1 MSKKEEREIK
11 LREICLRI
19 SKFTYKDLQ
28 DEFPTEYKEKINTE
42 IEKSTDLSIESRID
56 KYNNP
61 KTIDDLGKRTLKYV
75 IDTFKTRN
83 LKFQNSDTE
92 KIQYFTSKINTLL
105 QGTNYSGVGIDNR
118 INLIK
123 DGPNNDVKG
132 HSINLVELFNDFK
145 EYDNFSDFI
154 QKSSIDKAFIENKT
168 FLSHIRYLYSIC
180 KGCEDINKYPL
191 YYKQWQIFGFWF
203 FGITRHDYDSFC
215 NHYNNL
221 NDLGEPKLLN
231 FACYY
236 YLFGL
241 KLKNDEEYTLLIN
254 KSEKEKN
261 IIEEL
266 IWADK
271 FPSEPSRE
279 ENNTEEQKMNEEIQF
294 KEWLKINMPKSAD
307 KYFSYF
313 NTANKISQVSELG
326 NLFLWSKEDWADL
339 ESKLREVPDFIDKN
353 SSGHN
358 SLTASIG
365 QYKKFMNMEN
375 NNAVV
380 SPIIKYPDYK
390 WFWATITAQE
400 GINNPDII
408 LGVLKLL
415 GEFENEPHGTKK
427 FKDALINL
435 ETTLKLKPRYLSKDP
450 DELNRNIIE
459 SNGQYWKALGLIDNN
474 GKRGYINLTDFGR
487 NVSKGKIDK
496 EQFSIRVVQELTL
509 PNEVLTTIYTEDV
522 VAEWKKN
529 DLVIKPLNLI
539 IEILLTLYYSYDKK
553 SQAYLTKEELS
564 DIIIPIAADTPRDI
578 NKYCNSLI
586 NFRSGNLN
594 IIDWP
599 KYYTPSTPEIPSNDL
614 RYIKEFLT
622 FLVNYGFVEVLATN
636 AKEERYYITAKARN
650 IFSNSISL
658 EKVQNKLSVLTSN
671 NLDLIYFKECTDAAG
686 LIFSLQLIQRFIA
699 SLLTKPFVICS
710 GLSGSGKTKL
720 AQAFVQWITES
731 ENQYKII
738 PVGADWTNRE
748 PLLGYPNGLEPY
760 SYVMP
765 DSGALKLILN
775 ASNDQNKPYFMILD
789 EMNLSHVERYFADFL
804 SIMESGEKMKLYS
817 GKKRYSKY
825 EVGIAPDEKDY
836 IPQEIDWPNNLFII
850 GTVNIDETTYMF
862 SPKVLDRANV
872 IEFRITPNEM
882 KNFFAQRDDL
892 KMKRLFIDENKD
904 NGGAGQSMGESFLAE
919 AQKKTIT
926 KIAAIKGE
934 DSVLNKF
941 FIELQKVGAEF
952 GYRSATEIEILITK
966 LGNEGIVN
974 EESIP
979 LDDNTKIDIAIMQKL
994 LPKLHGSRKKL
1005 VTPLEILAGFCIKR
1019 KEGSK
1024 PDSQNEKKNLYQQY
1038 IAENKESSNWEI
1050 MYPIS
1055 LEKIERM
1062 YQNVI
1067 DNGFTSYAEA

>member
-1 MSKKEEREIK
+1 MSKKEERENK
-11 LREICLRI
+11 LSEICKRI
-19 SKFTYKDLQ
+19 SKLTYKDLQ
-28 DEFPTEYKEKINTE
+28 DEFPTEFKDKINTE
-42 IEKSTDLSIESRID
+42 KEQSTDLTVESRID
-56 KYNNP
+56 KYNKP
-61 KTIDDLGKRTLKYV
+61 KTIDDLGKSTLKYV
-75 IDTFKTRN
+75 IDVFKNSN

-191 YYKQWQIFGFWF
+191 YYKQWQLFGLWF
-203 FGITRHDYDSFC
+203 FGIARHDYDSFC
-215 NHYNNL
+215 NHYNIL
-221 NDLGEPKLLN
+221 NDIGEPKLLN

-236 YLFGL
+236 YLIGL
-241 KLKNDEEYTLLIN
+241 KLKTDEQYKLLIN
-254 KSEKEKN
+254 ESEKEKN

-271 FPSEPSRE
+271 FPSEPSVN
-279 ENNTEEQKMNEEIQF
+279 ENNPEDQMMNKEIQF
-294 KEWLKINMPKSAD
+294 KEWLIINMPKSAD

-313 NTANKISQVSELG
+313 NTANKISQVSKLG

-487 NVSKGKIDK
+487 DVSKGKIDK

-564 DIIIPIAADTPRDI
+564 DIILPIAADTPRDI

-586 NFRSGNLN
+586 NYRSGNLN

-599 KYYTPSTPEIPSNDL
+599 KYYIPSTPEIPSNDL

-671 NLDLIYFKECTDAAG
+671 NLDLKYFKECTDAAG
-686 LIFSLQLIQRFIA
+686 LIFSPQLIQRFVA
-699 SLLTKPFVICS
+699 SLCTKPFVICS

-748 PLLGYPNGLEPY
+748 PLLGYPNGLDEK
-760 SYVMP
+760 SYVTP
-765 DSGALKLILN
+765 DSGVLELIID
-775 ASNDQNKPYFMILD
+775 ASKEENQNKPYFMILD

-804 SIMESGEKMKLYS
+804 SIMESGDSIKLYS
-817 GKKRYSKY
+817 GADRVDSNGNK
-825 EVGIAPDEKDY
+825 ID
-836 IPQEIDWPNNLFII
+836 QEIFCPKNLFII

-882 KNFFAQRDDL
+882 QNFFKSRKEL
-892 KMKRLFIDENKD
+892 NMKELFTDKD
-904 NGGAGQSMGESFLAE
+904 KSKGGAGQSMGENFFQLAE
-919 AQKKTIT
+919 EKTIT
-926 KIAAIKGE
+926 KIPEIEG
-934 DSVLNKF
+934 DDNILNKF
-941 FIELQKVGAEF
+941 FEELQIVGSEF
-952 GYRSATEIEILITK
+952 GYRSATEIELLITK
-966 LGNEGIVN
+966 LGINGLIVKDG
-974 EESIP
+974 ESIKN
-979 LDDNTKIDIAIMQKL
+979 NTKIDIAIMQKL

-1005 VTPLEILAGFCIKR
+1005 VGPLETLAEFCLVRIN
-1019 KEGSK
+1019 GSQ
-1024 PDSQNEKKNLYQQY
+1024 PDDQNKTKTLYQQF
-1038 IAENKESSNWEI
+1038 ISEKRDFAKWEI
-1050 MYPIS
+1050 KYSIS
-1055 LEKIERM
+1055 FEKIERM
-1062 YQNVI
+1062 LKNVI
-1067 DNGFTSYAEA
+1067 ENGFTSYAEA